1 MHRFFVSAES
11 LRENH
16 VTLKGPQSRQIYDVL
31 RMKSGDKIIV
41 LDNTNYEYTVELDK
55 VGREEASGR
64 VVDSKR
70 CETESKTRIT
80 LYQSLLARDK
90 FELVLQKCTETGVVS
105 FVPVVT
111 QRCIIRRADTVTD
124 KKASRWKSII
134 TEAAEQSGRGRIPQ
148 LEDAISFSDAVSGLD
163 SFDCCLIGSLEPN
176 EPALREILRT
186 GNIEPVKI
194 ALFIGPEGGFS
205 KDEIALARSKGAV
218 SFSLGRRIL
227 RTETAAVVASALILY
242 ELDR

>member
-1 MHRFFVSAES
+1 MHRFFVSAEC
-11 LRENH
+11 LHENR
-16 VTLKGPQSRQIYDVL
+16 VTLRGPQARQICDVL

-55 VGREEASGR
+55 VGRQEAAGR
-64 VVDSKR
+64 VIDGKKCQSEPKA
-70 CETESKTRIT
+70 RIT

-105 FVPVVT
+105 FIPVVT
-111 QRCIIRRADTVTD
+111 QRCINRRADNVTD
-124 KKASRWKSII
+124 KKISRWKSII

-148 LEDAISFSDAVSGLD
+148 LRDAVDFSDAVSELD
-163 SFDCCLIGSLEPN
+163 RFDCCLIGSLEQN
-176 EPALREILRT
+176 EPALREIIRP
-186 GNIEPVKI
+186 GGVEPVEI

-218 SFSLGRRIL
+218 SFSLGKRTL
-227 RTETAAVVASALILY
+227 RTETAAIVASALILY